1 MKHLNLFF
9 GNCVPLLK
17 RLPQEFV
24 NLIFTDIPYGINF
37 KSNRQGLDRKSSIK
51 VGKDV
56 KLENKREYFT
66 QINNDDS
73 LPSIEWLQESY
84 RILKNNSAIYICV
97 HWETFGEL
105 KSQVIE
111 CGFKPKN
118 LIVLNKSNH
127 GMGDLKG
134 QFAPKHELILFAT
147 KGRHIL
153 NFPEKRMNDVWDV
166 PVKFTGAKR
175 LHPNE
180 KPLSWISPAIL
191 CSSKEDEI
199 VLDPFMG
206 SGSTGEA
213 SLKLKRKFIGM
224 DNDKNYVEVARERL
238 APYMGV

>member
-1 MKHLNLFF
+1 MKQVNLLF
-9 GNCVPLLK
+9 GDCVPYLK
-17 RLPQEFV
+17 RIPREFV
-24 NLIFTDIPYGINF
+24 DMIFTDIPYGINF
-37 KSNRQGLDRKSSIK
+37 KSNRQGIDRKKS
-51 VGKDV
+51 VARMGDTV
-56 KLENKREYFT
+56 NKQQYFT
-66 QINNDDS
+66 EINNDDC

-84 RILKNNSAIYICV
+84 QIMKDGSAIYICV

-105 KSQVIE
+105 KNQVIE
-111 CGFKPKN
+111 SGFKPKN
-118 LIVLNKSNH
+118 MIVLNKSNH

-166 PVKFTGAKR
+166 PVKFTGARR

-180 KPLSWISPAIL
+180 KPLSWITPAIL
-191 CSSKEDEI
+191 CSSKVDEV

-213 SLKLKRKFIGM
+213 AIKTGRKFIGI
-224 DNDKNYVEVARERL
+224 DNDKNYFDVAKTRL
-238 APYMGV
+238 TSKTGD